1 MIESPPPPAAET
13 VAFQPTTVTPQ
24 VMPRRYGALA
34 GLVAGAVAVTTGML
48 VAGIIDV
55 VSPIDAVGSEFIDR
69 VPPWLKELAI
79 QWFGTNDKLALR
91 VGIIVTLAVAAAIV
105 GYLATRRPIAGVV
118 GIGLFGLVG
127 ALAALHRP
135 GASASAVLAA
145 ADRHGDRHPTAR
157 LAPPPDE
164 TEQHRHARSIACA
177 ARLGSPAVPGVHRI
191 RRRCSDRR
199 RWSGPGA
206 RTKAD
211 RLDPRGDP
219 RHAAAD
225 TCGRQHARS
234 RYRPTRRSARSR
246 RSSRPTATS
255 IGSTLRCRSLGS
267 VSRSWKVDIR
277 GMVDT
282 PLTMTYD
289 DLLARPQVERIVTLC
304 CVSNEVGG
312 EYISNASFQGVMLA
326 DLLREAGVRDEAE
339 QVFSTSLDG
348 WTCGFPVA
356 AALDGRDAMIA
367 LGMNG
372 EALPLEHG
380 FPARLVVPGLY
391 GYVSATKWLK
401 SIELTT
407 WDAEQGFWV
416 PRGWAR
422 DAPIKTQ
429 SRIDVPRDGERV
441 AAGTTKIAGIAW
453 AQHRGI
459 GARRSTSRRRTMAA
473 STTGFRRDRRRVA
486 SVGARL
492 GCQTGQVHDPG
503 QSNRQERRHPDSRH
517 RPTRSRRGH
526 RIPHPLRKGR
536 LSPERSGGWSRIV
549 PVLGRHGDDSRSIQ
563 MYVQVRVVVG
573 QWERARTRPRVAR
586 PRRE

>member
-13 VAFQPTTVTPQ
+13 VTFQPTTVTPQ
-24 VMPRRYGALA
+24 VMPRRYGVVA

-105 GYLATRRPIAGVV
+105 GYLAARRPIAGTI
-118 GIGLFGLVG
+118 GIGLFGVVG

-135 GASASAVLAA
+135 GASASAVLPPLIGTTIGIPLLAWLL
-145 ADRHGDRHPTAR
+145 RPTR
-157 LAPPPDE
+157 PSGIDTPGPS
-164 TEQHRHARSIACA
+164 RVP
-177 ARLGSPAVPGVHRI
+177 LGW
-191 RRRCSDRR
+191 DRR
-199 RWSGPGA
+199 RFLVSTGS
-206 RTKAD
+206 
-211 RLDPRGDP
+211 
-219 RHAAAD
+219 AAAAAIVAGGMARALERRRVDSIRAAIPD
-225 TCGRQHARS
+225 TL
-234 RYRPTRRSARSR
+234 PPIPLT
-246 RSSRPTATS
+246 
-255 IGSTLRCRSLGS
+255 GSTAIAIPADATLSPVTPYITPNNDFYRIDTALSFPRINLGS
-267 VSRSWKVDIR
+267 WNVDIR

-312 EYISNASFQGVMLA
+312 EYISNASFQGVLLA
-326 DLLREAGVRDEAE
+326 DLLREAGVRDDAE

-407 WDAEQGFWV
+407 WNAAQGFWV

-453 AQHRGI
+453 AQHRGVE
-459 GARRSTSRRRTMAA
+459 
-473 STTGFRRDRRRVA
+473 RVE
-486 SVGARL
+486 VRVDDGPWQQARL
-492 GCQTGQVHDPG
+492 GTDVTDDAWRQWVLDWDAKPGKHTIQVRATDKNGDTQTADIAPPDPDG
-503 QSNRQERRHPDSRH
+503 ATGYH
-517 RPTRSRRGH
+517 TRSV
-526 RIPHPLRKGR
+526 K
-536 LSPERSGGWSRIV
+536 
-549 PVLGRHGDDSRSIQ
+549 
-563 MYVQVRVVVG
+563 
-573 QWERARTRPRVAR
+573 VA
-586 PRRE
+586 